1 MSSLRFFDGVI
12 GSSDEKKITVDR
24 CRELCAVLTDRPTVY
39 HGEQIQTFLRV
50 DVDLYRFGSRNMKYM
65 ILESRE

>member
-39 HGEQIQTFLRV
+39 HGEQIQTFS
-50 DVDLYRFGSRNMKYM
+50 DD
-65 ILESRE
+65 ILTS